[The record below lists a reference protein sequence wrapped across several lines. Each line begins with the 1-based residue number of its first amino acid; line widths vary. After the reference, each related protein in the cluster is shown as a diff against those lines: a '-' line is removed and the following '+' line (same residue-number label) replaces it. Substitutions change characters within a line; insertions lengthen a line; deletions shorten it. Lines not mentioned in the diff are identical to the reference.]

1 MKNGCVVMGKCRGK
15 HQNDY
20 NLDAPSKIAVFLII
34 QLPFYASVGYTPLT
48 HHCVQLIS
56 HILFP

>member
-1 MKNGCVVMGKCRGK
+1 MGKCRGK

-20 NLDAPSKIAVFLII
+20 NLDAPSKIAVFLITHW
-34 QLPFYASVGYTPLT
+34 PFYTSVGYTPLT
-48 HHCVQLIS
+48 HHCVQRIS